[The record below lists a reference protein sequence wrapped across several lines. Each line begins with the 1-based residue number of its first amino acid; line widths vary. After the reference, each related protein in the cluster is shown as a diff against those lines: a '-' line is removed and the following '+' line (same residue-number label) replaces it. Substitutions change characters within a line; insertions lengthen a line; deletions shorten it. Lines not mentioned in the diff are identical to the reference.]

1 MDIATLLGVG
11 LCFVFMILSIV
22 FSAGIAGVQYFLDAP
37 SAMIT
42 FGGAFMAVL
51 GSRSMPSFLSGLKS
65 YTLIFKMPK
74 DDTKS
79 VIKSIIDLSNTAR
92 KEGLLALEEAAGNL
106 EDAFLAHLL

>member
-1 MDIATLLGVG
+1 MVTAAIWMDMG
-11 LCFVFMILSIV
+11 
-22 FSAGIAGVQYFLDAP
+22 
-37 SAMIT
+37 
-42 FGGAFMAVL
+42 
-51 GSRSMPSFLSGLKS
+51 MPSFISGLKS

-106 EDAFLAHLL
+106 EDAFMKKGVMLIVDGTEPELVKSILEAEIDAMAERHKEN